1 MTALVLGFVFIPDS
15 RDPSAP
21 QLDAAGSLLSIVGLA
36 TLLWAI
42 IEAPSHGWTS
52 PEVLAAFAV
61 GALLAVCFVLWEL
74 HSSHPMLDVRV
85 FENPRFSAASGAIT
99 LTFMAL
105 FGMIFLLTQYMQLVL
120 GYSTLKAGAVLLPH
134 AIVLM
139 MLAPLSPRWVHRWGS
154 KRVVAT
160 GMGIAIVRAA
170 ADDHVH
176 RRLVGA
182 GP

>member
-1 MTALVLGFVFIPDS
+1 VWAGVSAIGIASGPMLGGVLLEHFWWGSVFLVNVPIVAAALVLGYLFIPDS

-21 QLDAAGSLLSIVGLA
+21 RLDALGSLLSIVGLA

-61 GALLAVCFVLWEL
+61 GALLALGFVLWEL

-105 FGMIFLLTQYMQLVL
+105 FGTIFLLTQYLQLVL
-120 GYSTLKAGAVLLPH
+120 GYSTLKTGAVLLPH

-139 MLAPLSPRWVHRWGS
+139 VLAP
-154 KRVVAT
+154 
-160 GMGIAIVRAA
+160 M
-170 ADDHVH
+170 
-176 RRLVGA
+176 
-182 GP
+182 